1 MTWFRMPICVAIVW
15 FSSLIWHVVAQGDA
29 LNVILNREDG
39 PPQALEFK
47 AKTGEASKFGEMP
60 LDGRSLIDSWLGKRQ
75 FTCTNS
81 GYSPCTS
88 KFTRFI
94 LVFV

>member
-1 MTWFRMPICVAIVW
+1 MPFGIAIIL
-15 FSSLIWHVVAQGDA
+15 FSSLIWSVVAEGDA
-29 LNVILNREDG
+29 LNVVLVNREDG

-60 LDGRSLIDSWLGKRQ
+60 LDGRSLIASWLGKRQ

-88 KFTRFI
+88 KLTHLLI
-94 LVFV
+94 VQV